1 MERGSKDNYIVKP
14 PRLLL
19 ILGGFS
25 YARKGAFILSVTGQI
40 KNYMQFRKK
49 LDDRQKA
56 ARKAM
61 DNLTSDIKKCAP
73 GWVATEV
80 TKQYSVKKG
89 DITGQKIG
97 NVRTEGSDFT
107 EVRIV
112 YTGRVLTPIDFSKNT
127 P

>member
-1 MERGSKDNYIVKP
+1 M
-14 PRLLL
+14 LL
-19 ILGGFS
+19 ILGSFS

-49 LDDRQKA
+49 LDDRQKD

-61 DNLTSDIKKCAP
+61 DNLTSDIKKRAP

-80 TKQYSVKKG
+80 TKQYGVKKG